1 MANFEC
7 PSRIFLVFLLEF
19 KQRLVNSMQSVTM
32 SLSFKLQTEEEL
44 IYILWKITCY
54 KCGEHIYTTQKYSL
68 PIIIVPIFIVI
79 TQDLVFLTHFPCLR
93 CTEELHI
100 FAKPW
105 LLRMSTEHILQNA
118 QVTSNKMAHRKRHH
132 FMAQFPIP
140 FHMVCSIQLQV
151 LASKTIEQKL
161 LIGQ

>member
-1 MANFEC
+1 
-7 PSRIFLVFLLEF
+7 
-19 KQRLVNSMQSVTM
+19 M

-100 FAKPW
+100 F
-105 LLRMSTEHILQNA
+105 LHSLGS
-118 QVTSNKMAHRKRHH
+118 
-132 FMAQFPIP
+132 
-140 FHMVCSIQLQV
+140 
-151 LASKTIEQKL
+151 
-161 LIGQ
+161 